1 MFRTIV
7 TCCGRR
13 PISCG
18 WCTTGKSQSFDGD
31 LDDYSSLILASR
43 RERSSKEGDGA
54 DRRNERKQEAVARQ
68 RIASARKPLQNKLNA
83 VESGAGQISNE
94 LRELDVRLADPDF
107 YHSGAPDEVAATLKR
122 RGELARKVD
131 SLESRWLEIQGQL
144 EAIVETSNKAL
155 HEPPPGR
162 PKEGSPRQ

>member
-1 MFRTIV
+1 MALSSYEGALILVSHDRHLLRATADQLWLV
-7 TCCGRR
+7 HDGEVA
-13 PISCG
+13 
-18 WCTTGKSQSFDGD
+18 SFDGD

-83 VESGAGQISNE
+83 VEGELAQISNE

-107 YHSGAPDEVAATLKR
+107 YHSGAPDEVAVTLKR

-131 SLESRWLEIQGQL
+131 SLEARWLEIQSEL
-144 EAIVETSNKAL
+144 EAVAEVSSKAAAA
-155 HEPPPGR
+155 
-162 PKEGSPRQ
+162 

>member
-1 MFRTIV
+1 A
-7 TCCGRR
+7 
-13 PISCG
+13 
-18 WCTTGKSQSFDGD
+18 SFDGD

-43 RERSSKEGDGA
+43 RERSNKGESEGA
-54 DRRNERKQEAVARQ
+54 DRRSERKQGAVSRQ

-83 VESGAGQISNE
+83 IETELAQISNE

-131 SLESRWLEIQGQL
+131 ALEARWLEIQGEL
-144 EAIVETSNKAL
+144 EALVDAVNKAAA
-155 HEPPPGR
+155 
-162 PKEGSPRQ
+162 